1 MTKTRYRSVVGLA
14 GVLAV
19 AGALSACGGASTPA
33 TGKVAAGQSTVTGGA
48 QTSQLG
54 IEAMYS
60 FIPATGAQF
69 TTGSRFTG
77 LEQSLESIGV
87 ARCMQT
93 YGFHNVTPEPVSA
106 EEANDSDNIDFPDLA
121 RIEQTKSFG
130 GSLLNPGEGGE
141 PPAPGSMSA
150 AQTQAYGA
158 DESQCAQTA
167 QKIFIL
173 PLTEGGTLGSL
184 WQQDIN
190 QAESAPAVEATLG
203 PFWACAQ
210 RAGIP
215 AQPDPELPLAPGAPS
230 DAYFHAFMGWM
241 DALSSRATTPAAL
254 AAIDAH
260 WAPVFVQC
268 ATPVVQALDEILI
281 PEQSAFLQAHYQ
293 QVHALK
299 QLAGQAMDNAER
311 AYDSTGSG

>member
-1 MTKTRYRSVVGLA
+1 MSDMTKARYRSVAVLA
-14 GVLAV
+14 GLLAV
-19 AGALSACGGASTPA
+19 AGALSACGAAGTPA
-33 TGKVAAGQSTVTGGA
+33 AGKVTASRSAVTGGA
-48 QTSQLG
+48 QTSPLG
-54 IEAMYS
+54 IEAVYS
-60 FIPATGAQF
+60 FIPATGAQY

-87 ARCMQT
+87 ARCMQGD
-93 YGFHNVTPEPVSA
+93 GFHDVTPEPVSA
-106 EEANDSDNIDFPDLA
+106 EEANDFDNVDFPDLA
-121 RIEQTKSFG
+121 RIAQTKSFG
-130 GSLLNPGEGGE
+130 GSLVNPGEGGA

-150 AQTQAYGA
+150 AQLQAWGA
-158 DESQCAQTA
+158 DESRCAQA
-167 QKIFIL
+167 PEKIFVV
-173 PLTEGGTLGSL
+173 PLAEGGTLGGL

-215 AQPDPELPLAPGAPS
+215 AQPDPELPLATGAPS
-230 DAYFHAFMGWM
+230 DAYFQAFLGWM
-241 DALSSRATTPAAL
+241 DALSSRATTQAAL

-268 ATPVVQALDEILI
+268 ATPVVRALDEILV
-281 PEQSAFLQAHYQ
+281 PAQSAFLQAHDQ
-293 QVHALK
+293 QVHALE

-311 AYDSTGSG
+311 AYG